1 MINDYDQIKQIGR
14 GSFSKVYSAIHK
26 ITKESVAIKR
36 IPLHIFNKFKERML
50 AELEIIK
57 KLKHENVLKFYEI
70 YQSKNNIYI
79 LSELCEG
86 GTLMNIMDDIMSE
99 QKIWEIYKQIISG
112 IKYLYE
118 HKIFHRDIK
127 PENILL
133 KDNVVKIADFGFAKE
148 IDDYNVM
155 MDTICGSPLYMA
167 PEIVLSRPTDKEQH
181 KESTGPYNT
190 KSDVWSLGII
200 LYQMMY
206 NKHPYGNVK
215 NIIQLIDNYKHKT
228 KISFNNDKYS
238 KELIDL
244 VSKML
249 EYDPENRL
257 EWNKLFNHEWL
268 NNKFII
274 AIDNSIINSSV
285 DDYDSEEENS
295 ITDSYQSFAS
305 DKDELNASENNNFVP
320 IRSQP
325 IKINKTTNDSDIIYP
340 KSPFSIP
347 KTGSLK
353 LHISQKEIDVNED
366 YFGDSCIEPLEAN
379 VKMSTEN
386 IDGNNIRSRSHTEV
400 SDSNIAQPWS
410 FIKKSLKFFSL

>member
-181 KESTGPYNT
+181 KESTGQYNT
-190 KSDVWSLGII
+190 KSDV
-200 LYQMMY
+200 
-206 NKHPYGNVK
+206 
-215 NIIQLIDNYKHKT
+215 
-228 KISFNNDKYS
+228 
-238 KELIDL
+238 
-244 VSKML
+244 
-249 EYDPENRL
+249 
-257 EWNKLFNHEWL
+257 
-268 NNKFII
+268 
-274 AIDNSIINSSV
+274 
-285 DDYDSEEENS
+285 
-295 ITDSYQSFAS
+295 
-305 DKDELNASENNNFVP
+305 
-320 IRSQP
+320 
-325 IKINKTTNDSDIIYP
+325 
-340 KSPFSIP
+340 
-347 KTGSLK
+347 
-353 LHISQKEIDVNED
+353 
-366 YFGDSCIEPLEAN
+366 
-379 VKMSTEN
+379 
-386 IDGNNIRSRSHTEV
+386 
-400 SDSNIAQPWS
+400 
-410 FIKKSLKFFSL
+410 